1 MSKQKKPSKA
11 QLDAWREARIQNY
24 ADTRSTDALAR
35 MVVELED
42 SYMVTP
48 EFEVDE
54 DWPERVKNMKVK

>member
-1 MSKQKKPSKA
+1 MSKKPTKA
-11 QLDAWREARIQNY
+11 QLAAWREARVQNY
-24 ADTRSTDALAR
+24 ANTRSTETLAR

-54 DWPERVKNMKVK
+54 EWPSGVESMKVR

>member
-1 MSKQKKPSKA
+1 MSKKNPTKA
-11 QLDAWREARIQNY
+11 QLSAWREARIQNY
-24 ADTRSTDALAR
+24 ADTRSVDTLAR

-54 DWPERVKNMKVK
+54 DWPERVRNMKVP